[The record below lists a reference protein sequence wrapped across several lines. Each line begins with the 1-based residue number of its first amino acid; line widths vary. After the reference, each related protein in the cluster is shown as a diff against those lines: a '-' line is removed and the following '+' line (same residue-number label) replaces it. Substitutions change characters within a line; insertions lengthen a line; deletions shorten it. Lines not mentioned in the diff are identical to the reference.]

1 MSELNS
7 PTRNGIIEPSR
18 DDIDAMHEIF
28 KVGQI
33 QHHEAFP
40 EIFCRPDSEDKVRA
54 YIESFL
60 QPKKRF
66 RIRRHPRRQFALARF
81 KEDQLQGY
89 IFYQLHKSSDIFF
102 GENRWF
108 AYVDDIAVS
117 ERFRK
122 MGVASELL
130 KALTDEVEALGG
142 GIVSGQVW
150 DQNTSSE
157 VLFTKAKFEA
167 SAKQFYRV
175 I

>member
-1 MSELNS
+1 MTDPNS
-7 PTRNGIIEPSR
+7 LPRNGIAEPSR
-18 DDIDAMHEIF
+18 DDIDAMYEIF

-40 EIFCRPDSEDKVRA
+40 RIFCRPDSENKVRA

-66 RIRRHPRRQFALARF
+66 RIRRYPRRHFALARF
-81 KEDQLQGY
+81 KEDELQGY

-108 AYVDDIAVS
+108 AYVDDIAVG

-130 KALTDEVEALGG
+130 NTLTSEVETLGG

-150 DQNTSSE
+150 DQNVSSE